1 MVTAPVSTGASLFL
15 EPALIRFRV
24 CNGCFTF
31 AIQIITLAT
40 SSSDRK
46 NFFKR
51 IRNKDAAEPEEM
63 SFMGHLEALRWHLMR
78 SVIVWLAAAII
89 IFVFIDWVYDEI
101 ILAPASEHFI
111 SYSVLCRF
119 GHWLHIGDSLCMPPV
134 KIDFQVTAV
143 NGTFTSA
150 ISIALIGA
158 IIIAF
163 PYLFWEFW
171 RFVKPALSPREKK
184 YARGSIFWVSLCFFT
199 GVAFGYYLLA
209 PFTFN
214 FLASFTLGKSG
225 LIIYRPSINDYID
238 SLTNLILGCGIAFE
252 LPILAY
258 VLAKIGLITAGF
270 LKRYSKYAFIIILF
284 IAAVITPSPDI
295 TSQIIV
301 ALPLLLLY
309 WISILLVARVDRKKA
324 KEEKEWS

>member
-1 MVTAPVSTGASLFL
+1 
-15 EPALIRFRV
+15 
-24 CNGCFTF
+24 
-31 AIQIITLAT
+31 LAT
-40 SSSDRK
+40 ETPDRK
-46 NFFKR
+46 QFFNR
-51 IRNKDAAEPEEM
+51 LRNKQVAEPEEM

-78 SVIVWLAAAII
+78 SVIVWLAAAIV
-89 IFVFIDWVYDEI
+89 IFIFRDWVYDHI
-101 ILAPASEHFI
+101 ILAPSSEHFI
-111 SYSVLCRF
+111 TYDTLCRF
-119 GHWLHIGDSLCMPPV
+119 GHWLGIGDSLCMPPV
-134 KIDFQVTAV
+134 KIRFLVTQV

-150 ISIALIGA
+150 LTIAMIGA

-163 PYLFWEFW
+163 PYIFWELW
-171 RFVKPALSPREKK
+171 RFIKPALSAREKK

-199 GVAFGYYLLA
+199 GAAFGYYLLA

-214 FLASFTLGKSG
+214 FLASFTLGSTG
-225 LIIYRPSINDYID
+225 AIEYQPSINDYID

-258 VLAKIGLITAGF
+258 VLAKIGFINARL
-270 LKRYSKYAFIIILF
+270 LKKYSKYAFVLILL
-284 IAAVITPSPDI
+284 IAAIITPSPDI

-309 WISILLVARVDRKKA
+309 WISIQLVATVDRKKA